1 MAERI
6 PKVVIIGPAYVEMAV
21 KCDSCPEP
29 GQTKEGM
36 GFTCVP
42 TGPGVN
48 RAIQAA
54 LCGCD
59 VFVLGRIG
67 EDCFGEMIK
76 QNLSRY
82 GVSTD
87 LLYAS
92 PAIST
97 GIILTLVDGRG
108 ANRSCRSAGANK
120 VFGRDEIEYAA
131 AEQTIGSA
139 NVCLIHDSFSPE
151 AVVAAV
157 RCAQIH
163 KTRTILEVNLPIPDR
178 GVVHAIDWP
187 VDFYNADIL
196 VLRFA
201 GLWSRT
207 ELGASGE
214 QDIKFIATE
223 LVAKGAGYVLI
234 SLGTHGALLVD
245 RQGTHWIKGIATE
258 MVDYTGCEDAFCG
271 ALAACYATG
280 DNPLSAARFAVA
292 AEALARSRFGLQDAL
307 PVKEEIITLL
317 QEQPD

>member
-29 GQTKEGM
+29 GQVKEGM
-36 GFTCVP
+36 GFTCIP
-42 TGPGVN
+42 TGQGVN
-48 RAIQAA
+48 QALQAA

-59 VFVLGRIG
+59 VFVLGRVG

-82 GVSTD
+82 GISTD

-97 GIILTLVDGRG
+97 GIILTIVDGRG

-120 VFGRDEIEYAA
+120 VFGKDEIEYAA
-131 AEQTIGSA
+131 AEQAISSA
-139 NVCLIHDSFSPE
+139 NVCVIHDGFSQE
-151 AVVAAV
+151 AIVAAV
-157 RCAQIH
+157 RCAQVH
-163 KTRTILEVNLPIPDR
+163 KTPIIVEVSLPIPDR
-178 GVVHAIDWP
+178 GLVHAIDWP
-187 VDFYNADIL
+187 VEFYNADIL
-196 VLRFA
+196 VLSFS
-201 GLWSRT
+201 GLVSRA
-207 ELGASGE
+207 ELGAGGD

-223 LVAKGAGYVLI
+223 LVAKGAKCVLV

-245 RQGTHWIKGIATE
+245 RQSTHWLGGIQTE
-258 MVDYTGCEDAFCG
+258 LVDYTGCEDAFCG

-280 DNPLSAARFAVA
+280 DSPLSAARFAVA
-292 AEALARSRFGLQDAL
+292 AEALTRSRFGLQDAL